1 MGQNGDR
8 RTFLTLSL
16 AATASLAAPKFAR
29 AHAGER
35 KISFHNLH
43 TGESLDTVYW
53 AEGSYLAEGLGEVDQ
68 VLRDFRSGEVRA
80 IDPKLI
86 DQLHRL
92 HERLDARKAF
102 QVISGYRSPATNA
115 MLRKQGGGVAKRSY
129 HMRGMAIDVSLPGV
143 ELAQLRRAA
152 LALEAGGVGY
162 YPKPG
167 FVHLDT
173 GRIRR
178 W

>member
-1 MGQNGDR
+1 MGPKGDR

-53 AEGSYLAEGLGEVDQ
+53 AEGSYVTEGLGEVDQ
-68 VLRDFRSGEVRA
+68 VLRDFRSGEVQA

-86 DQLHRL
+86 DLLHQL
-92 HERLDARKAF
+92 HERLGANQAF

-115 MLRKQGGGVAKRSY
+115 MLRSTSNGVAKKSH
-129 HMRGMAIDVSLPGV
+129 HMRGMAVDVRLQGIN
-143 ELAQLRRAA
+143 LKWLNHAA
-152 LALEAGGVGY
+152 LSLRAGGVGY
-162 YPKPG
+162 YPRSD
-167 FVHLDT
+167 FVHIDT
-173 GRIRR
+173 GRVRS

>member
-1 MGQNGDR
+1 MDPKRDR
-8 RTFLTLSL
+8 RTFLTMSL
-16 AATASLAAPKFAR
+16 AATASLAVPKLAR

-43 TGESLDTVYW
+43 TGESLHTVYW
-53 AEGSYLAEGLGEVDQ
+53 AEGSYVTEGLGEVDR
-68 VLRDFRSGEVRA
+68 VLRDFRSGEVQT

-86 DQLHRL
+86 DLLHRL
-92 HERLDARKAF
+92 YERLGANQAF

-129 HMRGMAIDVSLPGV
+129 HMRGMAIDLSLPGV
-143 ELAQLRRAA
+143 ELAQLRKAA
-152 LALEAGGVGY
+152 LSLKGGGVGY

-173 GRIRR
+173 GRVRR

>member
-1 MGQNGDR
+1 MGPKGNR
-8 RTFLTLSL
+8 RAFLTLSL
-16 AATASLAAPKFAR
+16 AATASLAAPKFVR

-35 KISFHNLH
+35 RISFYNLH

-53 AEGSYLAEGLGEVDQ
+53 AEGGYVTEGLGEVDR
-68 VLRDFRSGEVRA
+68 VLRDFRSGEVQA

-86 DQLHRL
+86 DLLHRL
-92 HERLDARKAF
+92 YERLGASKAF
-102 QVISGYRSPATNA
+102 HVISGYRSPTTNA
-115 MLRKQGGGVAKRSY
+115 MLRKQSSGVAKRSY

-143 ELAQLRRAA
+143 DLAQLRKAA
-152 LALEAGGVGY
+152 LSLKGGGVGY
-162 YPKPG
+162 YPKPD

>member
-1 MGQNGDR
+1 MGPKGDR

-16 AATASLAAPKFAR
+16 AATASLAAPKIVH
-29 AHAGER
+29 AHTGER
-35 KISFHNLH
+35 KISFHNIH

-53 AEGSYLAEGLGEVDQ
+53 AEGSYVTEGLGEVDR
-68 VLRDFRSGEVRA
+68 VLRDFRSGEVQA
-80 IDPKLI
+80 IDLKLI
-86 DQLHRL
+86 DLLHRL
-92 HERLDARKAF
+92 HERLGGNQAF
-102 QVISGYRSPATNA
+102 RVISGYRSPATNA
-115 MLRKQGGGVAKRSY
+115 MLRKQSSGVAKRSY

-143 ELAQLRRAA
+143 ELARLRKAA
-152 LALEAGGVGY
+152 LSLKGGGVGY

-173 GRIRR
+173 GRVRR